1 METYG
6 EDPYL
11 TGELAVPFI
20 KGLQGDD
27 SKYYKLIATAKH
39 FAVHSG
45 PESTRHSFD
54 VWPNDYDMAETYTP
68 HFKKTVTDAKV
79 YSVMCAYQSFRG
91 APCCGN
97 KFLEGM
103 LRNQWGFKGYIAPTT
118 KASE

>member
-1 METYG
+1 
-6 EDPYL
+6 
-11 TGELAVPFI
+11 
-20 KGLQGDD
+20 LQQP
-27 SKYYKLIATAKH
+27 KH

-103 LRNQWGFKGYIAPTT
+103 LRNQWGFKGYIVSDCWLSVIFMR
-118 KASE
+118 KKGII